1 MTSALRLGG
10 GNPKF
15 DDSTDKLR
23 DWDIEKG
30 GGVQKSQNFG
40 DVIYGGWSQGGS
52 EVKWPSVHQS
62 TCGDV
67 AAFPGPRLINL
78 MRGLQSL
85 TVQ

>member
-1 MTSALRLGG
+1 MRDLSGDKDDKGEGAVK
-10 GNPKF
+10 NPKSL
-15 DDSTDKLR
+15 DDFIGTWPR
-23 DWDIEKG
+23 
-30 GGVQKSQNFG
+30 
-40 DVIYGGWSQGGS
+40 GGS

-67 AAFPGPRLINL
+67 AAFPGPRLIDL